1 MAVTLVCTV
10 TTAQLVTEFSAPV
23 TFTQYVPASLNPT
36 FGIERQLL
44 KPPGISTPSLNHIKL
59 NGPRPHGAVHKS
71 NGLPGHAVW
80 LVGPTAVVIVC
91 TVRCAQLVTE
101 FKAPVTFT

>member
-1 MAVTLVCTV
+1 MLVCTV
-10 TTAQLVTEFSAPV
+10 TTAQTVTEFSAPV
-23 TFTQYVPASLNPT
+23 TFTQYVPASLSPT

-44 KPPGISTPSLNHIKL
+44 KPPGISTPFLNKSEER
-59 NGPRPHGAVHKS
+59 GVRKHGAVHKF
-71 NGLPGHAVW
+71 NALPGHAVS

-101 FKAPVTFT
+101 FNAPVTFTQ